1 MSRGTDRLLKNLKQF
16 TDLQYKQFTNRYGQ
30 QVIDILEFPIK
41 LVLSPITL
49 AYDIA
54 GSAPRGFGVPEF
66 ISKLSYSTIFLVATL
81 GTYDIAM
88 ELGKKL
94 ICQRDCR
101 TCSGWQALQCT
112 MCKGSGKVHYQV
124 KSYTLKR
131 GEKATAESI
140 ADAIADNRAEL
151 VHLPSTVDLHLPL
164 PSKECP
170 SCDGSGVMKCPE
182 CKGKLQ
188 IRISTDDIMEPPW
201 KAYNI
206 MRKMDYPYEASAMSS
221 LFLFCCNEF
230 LLTTIWGIFLLH
242 LIHHCLN
249 FYFFVDMSKDEKKD
263 YHAVGRW
270 EKDDKLGREK
280 SQFLFIAYFPIA
292 VSDHP
297 IHQHIVDSMKDP
309 GIAAFWLLTL
319 PQIVGGFEY
328 DDDVKKKI
336 WWQYKE
342 SMRYD
347 QLRDVVAKRKPG
359 WEYLQDAL
367 VSIDPVRARED
378 PVVVKNI
385 PYFKAKKALEAEVM
399 KLDPPPRPQNWG
411 ELNLPLNASSW
422 SEKDL
427 KDPKKLYEMT
437 VLLNA
442 QREMAEKMLD
452 AQWEAKWREEKLN
465 KMLEEKVRPYIQN
478 IDNTVLPQPIVMES
492 ERNQD
497 QKKNYGIEE
506 ENKVDAVNLD
516 EDDEN
521 IGETPAIGN
530 ANVRSESVNLSPR
543 PPCAPRARKTT
554 NIA

>member
-1 MSRGTDRLLKNLKQF
+1 MTLLGLPREVSVYLNSSLSC
-16 TDLQYKQFTNRYGQ
+16 L
-30 QVIDILEFPIK
+30 IPPSLWW
-41 LVLSPITL
+41 LLWVLMTL
-49 AYDIA
+49 LW
-54 GSAPRGFGVPEF
+54 SSER
-66 ISKLSYSTIFLVATL
+66 
-81 GTYDIAM
+81 
-88 ELGKKL
+88 
-94 ICQRDCR
+94 RDCR

-124 KSYTLKR
+124 KNYTLKG

-151 VHLPSTVDLHLPL
+151 VHLPSTVDLQVPL
-164 PSKECP
+164 PSKDCP

-182 CKGKLQ
+182 CKDKLQ
-188 IRISTDDIMEPPW
+188 VRISADDIMEPPW

-206 MRKMDYPYEASAMSS
+206 MRKMDYPYE
-221 LFLFCCNEF
+221 
-230 LLTTIWGIFLLH
+230 
-242 LIHHCLN
+242 
-249 FYFFVDMSKDEKKD
+249 
-263 YHAVGRW
+263 
-270 EKDDKLGREK
+270 
-280 SQFLFIAYFPIA
+280 
-292 VSDHP
+292 
-297 IHQHIVDSMKDP
+297 HIVESMKDP
-309 GIAAFWLLTL
+309 SIAAFWLLTL

-359 WEYLQDAL
+359 WEYLQEAL
-367 VSIDPVRARED
+367 VSIDPARARED
-378 PVVVKNI
+378 PVVVKNV

-411 ELNLPLNASSW
+411 ELNLPLDASSW

-442 QREMAEKMLD
+442 QREIAEKMLD
-452 AQWEAKWREEKLN
+452 AQWEVKWREEKLN

-478 IDNTVLPQPIVMES
+478 IDNSVLPQPIVMEP

-497 QKKNYGIEE
+497 HKKKHGRRRWW
-506 ENKVDAVNLD
+506 LF
-516 EDDEN
+516 
-521 IGETPAIGN
+521 
-530 ANVRSESVNLSPR
+530 
-543 PPCAPRARKTT
+543 
-554 NIA
+554 

>member
-16 TDLQYKQFTNRYGQ
+16 TDLQYKYFTSRYGQ
-30 QVIDILEFPIK
+30 QLIDIFEFPIK

-66 ISKLSYSTIFLVATL
+66 ISNLSYSTIFVVATL

-88 ELGKKL
+88 ELGKKV
-94 ICQRDCR
+94 ISQRDCR

-124 KSYTLKR
+124 KNYTLKR

-182 CKGKLQ
+182 CKDKLQ
-188 IRISTDDIMEPPW
+188 IRISADDIMEPPW

-206 MRKMDYPYEASAMSS
+206 MRKMDYPYE
-221 LFLFCCNEF
+221 
-230 LLTTIWGIFLLH
+230 
-242 LIHHCLN
+242 
-249 FYFFVDMSKDEKKD
+249 
-263 YHAVGRW
+263 
-270 EKDDKLGREK
+270 
-280 SQFLFIAYFPIA
+280 
-292 VSDHP
+292 
-297 IHQHIVDSMKDP
+297 HIVDSMKDP
-309 GIAAFWLLTL
+309 SIAAFWLLTL

-328 DDDVKKKI
+328 DEDVKKKI

-359 WEYLQDAL
+359 WEYLQEAL
-367 VSIDPVRARED
+367 VSIDPARARED
-378 PVVVKNI
+378 PVIVKNI

-399 KLDPPPRPQNWG
+399 KFDPPPRPQNWG

-442 QREMAEKMLD
+442 QREISEKMLD

-478 IDNTVLPQPIVMES
+478 IDNAVLPQPIVMES

-497 QKKNYGIEE
+497 QKLLYG
-506 ENKVDAVNLD
+506 VDLGQDQKDLGTVLAMTLSEVPDGSPQTDLIWSGD
-516 EDDEN
+516 LLGYPTIFFPILAFYDT
-521 IGETPAIGN
+521 TP
-530 ANVRSESVNLSPR
+530 
-543 PPCAPRARKTT
+543 
-554 NIA
+554 

>member
-16 TDLQYKQFTNRYGQ
+16 TDLQYKYFTSRYGQ
-30 QVIDILEFPIK
+30 QLIDIFEFPIK

-66 ISKLSYSTIFLVATL
+66 ISKLSYSTIFVVATL

-88 ELGKKL
+88 ELGKKV
-94 ICQRDCR
+94 ISQRDCR

-124 KSYTLKR
+124 KNYTLKR

-164 PSKECP
+164 PSKDCP

-182 CKGKLQ
+182 CKDKLQ
-188 IRISTDDIMEPPW
+188 IRISADDIMEPPW

-206 MRKMDYPYEASAMSS
+206 MRKMDYPYE
-221 LFLFCCNEF
+221 
-230 LLTTIWGIFLLH
+230 
-242 LIHHCLN
+242 
-249 FYFFVDMSKDEKKD
+249 
-263 YHAVGRW
+263 
-270 EKDDKLGREK
+270 
-280 SQFLFIAYFPIA
+280 
-292 VSDHP
+292 
-297 IHQHIVDSMKDP
+297 HIVDSMKDP
-309 GIAAFWLLTL
+309 SIAAFWLLTL

-342 SMRYD
+342 SMQYD

-359 WEYLQDAL
+359 WEYLQEAL

-378 PVVVKNI
+378 PVIVKNI

-411 ELNLPLNASSW
+411 ELKLPLNASSW

-442 QREMAEKMLD
+442 QREISEKMLD

-497 QKKNYGIEE
+497 QKKKHGRRRWW
-506 ENKVDAVNLD
+506 LF
-516 EDDEN
+516 
-521 IGETPAIGN
+521 
-530 ANVRSESVNLSPR
+530 
-543 PPCAPRARKTT
+543 
-554 NIA
+554 

>member
-16 TDLQYKQFTNRYGQ
+16 TDLQYKYFTSRYGQ
-30 QVIDILEFPIK
+30 QLIDIFEFPIK

-66 ISKLSYSTIFLVATL
+66 ISKLSYSTIFVVATL

-88 ELGKKL
+88 ELGKKV
-94 ICQRDCR
+94 ISQRDCR

-124 KSYTLKR
+124 KNYTLKR

-182 CKGKLQ
+182 CKDKLQ
-188 IRISTDDIMEPPW
+188 IRISADDIMEPPW

-206 MRKMDYPYEASAMSS
+206 MRKMDYPYE
-221 LFLFCCNEF
+221 
-230 LLTTIWGIFLLH
+230 
-242 LIHHCLN
+242 
-249 FYFFVDMSKDEKKD
+249 
-263 YHAVGRW
+263 
-270 EKDDKLGREK
+270 
-280 SQFLFIAYFPIA
+280 
-292 VSDHP
+292 
-297 IHQHIVDSMKDP
+297 HIVDSMKDP
-309 GIAAFWLLTL
+309 SIAAFWLLTL

-328 DDDVKKKI
+328 DEDVKKKI

-347 QLRDVVAKRKPG
+347 QLRDVVVKRKPG
-359 WEYLQDAL
+359 WEYLQEAL
-367 VSIDPVRARED
+367 ISIDPARARED
-378 PVVVKNI
+378 PVIVKNI

-442 QREMAEKMLD
+442 QREISEKMLD

-497 QKKNYGIEE
+497 QK
-506 ENKVDAVNLD
+506 
-516 EDDEN
+516 
-521 IGETPAIGN
+521 
-530 ANVRSESVNLSPR
+530 
-543 PPCAPRARKTT
+543 RKHGRRRWGLF
-554 NIA
+554 